1 MAQTSDRFYHPE
13 LDVLR
18 FCAFFMVYAWHCL
31 PKMPT
36 TFEHLGLPGALS
48 VAGVYAGAYGV
59 DLFFALSAY
68 LITELLLREQR
79 ACGRIDVRAFYVRRV
94 LRIWPLY
101 LAFLLI
107 GTVVLGLV
115 DSAQQFGWKYY
126 ATFLLF
132 AGNWACA
139 VWGYPASAAGPL
151 WSVSIEEQFYLT
163 WPLVMR
169 HCGKHLHRI
178 CIGLIACAIAIR
190 YILVKT
196 GVEHPGIWCNTL
208 ARLDPIA
215 GGALLAL
222 VLNGR
227 VPRLQRA
234 VRVVM
239 VMTAA
244 TLFVVAGTSKRFDGV
259 PALFSYPIVAAA
271 SVLAICGVLSAGP
284 RHQYGSLM
292 RAGVYLGR
300 ISYGLYVFHEAAIHF
315 TVVPSGSAT
324 RWAVN
329 IVSSFGLTVLLAA
342 VSFRYLESP
351 FLRMKDR
358 FSYIG
363 PEPEPEALRAKACA
377 A

>member
-1 MAQTSDRFYHPE
+1 MERFYHPE

-18 FCAFFMVYAWHCL
+18 FGAFFMVYVWHCF
-31 PKMPT
+31 PKAPA
-36 TFEHLGLPGALS
+36 TFEHIGLPGALC
-48 VAGVYAGAYGV
+48 VGAVYAGAYGV

-115 DSAQQFGWKYY
+115 DSTQQFGWKYY

-139 VWGYPASAAGPL
+139 LWGYPASVAGPL

-163 WPLVMR
+163 WPLVMSR
-169 HCGKHLHRI
+169 FRKHLHVI
-178 CIGLIACAIAIR
+178 CIGLIASAMATR
-190 YILVKT
+190 LILVIT

-227 VPRLQRA
+227 VPRLPGV

-239 VMTAA
+239 VMTAV

-259 PALFSYPIVAAA
+259 PALASYPIVAAA
-271 SVLAICGVLSAGP
+271 SVLVIFALLREAP
-284 RHQYGSLM
+284 RLQYGPVM
-292 RAGVYLGR
+292 RAGIYLGR

-315 TVVPSGSAT
+315 TVVPTPSTA
-324 RWAVN
+324 RWTVN
-329 IVSSFGLTVLLAA
+329 VVASLGLTVLLAA

-358 FSYIG
+358 FSYIA
-363 PEPEPEALRAKACA
+363 PEPEPVRAKACA